1 MRKYQGEVH
10 QTTGSLQFIW
20 KLYSIFL
27 KIIHILDLIC
37 SPEQKSTKALKRSRQ
52 SKYSRI
58 TCCLGQGQYWLENQ
72 KAILFSC
79 SWSNSTSVSDSLH
92 QTYLCLSP
100 QQNWG
105 MRGWQWCISYR
116 DILPL
121 LWFESHLKH
130 QWVQKGPWDSTCWAM
145 CTLSELSVPQGGL
158 GPVWSVSNT
167 GIPTLQGRL
176 AAVDIS

>member
-72 KAILFSC
+72 KAILLSC

-92 QTYLCLSP
+92 QTYLWAHGRTGA
-100 QQNWG
+100 WG
-105 MRGWQWCISYR
+105 DGSDAFHTGIFYLFC
-116 DILPL
+116 
-121 LWFESHLKH
+121 
-130 QWVQKGPWDSTCWAM
+130 
-145 CTLSELSVPQGGL
+145 GL
-158 GPVWSVSNT
+158 RTISNT
-167 GIPTLQGRL
+167 SEYRRVPGTAHAGRC
-176 AAVDIS
+176 AH